1 MRVICSTINGNDVE
15 GEVID
20 GKCFDVRKESY
31 DLNEMFTLRRD
42 NGEVLEVHGWLVD
55 VTVLNPVR
63 TYKM

>member
-20 GKCFDVRKESY
+20 GKFFNVEKNSY

-42 NGEVLEVHGWLVD
+42 DGEVLEVHGWLVD
-55 VTVLNPVR
+55 VTVLDPVN